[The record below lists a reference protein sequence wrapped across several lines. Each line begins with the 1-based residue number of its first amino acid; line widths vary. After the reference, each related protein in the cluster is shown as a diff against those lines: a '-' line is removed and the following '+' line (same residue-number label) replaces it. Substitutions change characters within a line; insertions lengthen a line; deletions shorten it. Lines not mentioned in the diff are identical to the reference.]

1 MDLVK
6 TQHVKLVTDVNRT
19 NYLLL
24 IITVLKRLHQNPMVK
39 NNHHTIYTDN
49 ISVCLILYTIY
60 TITLSDLIIYQ
71 NLVKKVLNT
80 NATNQVKLGVSN
92 IEKCRYC

>member
-60 TITLSDLIIYQ
+60 TINPKRFDSISKSCEKSAQIQILLIRLS
-71 NLVKKVLNT
+71 
-80 NATNQVKLGVSN
+80 
-92 IEKCRYC
+92 

>member
-39 NNHHTIYTDN
+39 NNHP
-49 ISVCLILYTIY
+49 
-60 TITLSDLIIYQ
+60 
-71 NLVKKVLNT
+71 
-80 NATNQVKLGVSN
+80 
-92 IEKCRYC
+92 